1 MSTQLTT
8 ITESGMDFGPFERSR
23 CFHIEESQVYGTIRN
38 HGVKMVEFLLL
49 RINNSTTSNKNPEIW
64 IVEAKSSSPHP
75 DNTSNFEKSIDEIRD
90 KFINALS
97 LGLASVL
104 ERHPPQFKSELP
116 SAFMEISLSRVHVKF
131 VLVMRDHPESDLG
144 QIEETLEK
152 ALQPTIRT
160 WGFGPNS
167 VTVFN
172 EALARENSLIDATP

>member
-1 MSTQLTT
+1 MSTQLIT

-49 RINNSTTSNKNPEIW
+49 RTNNSTTSNKNPEIW
-64 IVEAKSSSPHP
+64 IVEAKSTAPRD
-75 DNTSNFEKSIDEIRD
+75 DNEIGAIRD

-116 SAFMEISLSRVHVKF
+116 SAFMEISLSRVQVKF

-152 ALQPTIRT
+152 ALRPTIRT